1 MINLFLL
8 KKIGNQKSFDE
19 EMERKII
26 ACLVNFLKQQN
37 KNSLVMNA
45 LKTLRKISAKTR
57 IRLSALNGSGLGP
70 ALRQLLLDKSS
81 DDSICFSV
89 LNVISNIASDSDES
103 REHLLNSGIL
113 EPIIK

>member
-1 MINLFLL
+1 
-8 KKIGNQKSFDE
+8 
-19 EMERKII
+19 MERQII

-37 KNSLVMNA
+37 KTSLVMNA
-45 LKTLRKISAKTR
+45 LKTLRRISAKTN
-57 IRLSALNGSGLGP
+57 IRLSALDGSGLGP
-70 ALRQLLLDKSS
+70 VMRQLLLDKIS